1 MGFKKGIFGIFLS
14 AAVTACSPVGTA
26 PAAVLQSS
34 SQLGLEPLTP
44 DQPEEETGGGEE
56 VWQGLKICSELDF
69 EDVEWSKNVEV
80 DDRDAFALAL
90 NISGSFEG
98 HRGWANL
105 TNNFDGQGLSMG
117 LLNQNLGQ
125 GSLQPMWIE
134 MRNGDLSAMQKLF
147 SSSNFKSVAS
157 MLSKWEAATKTDS
170 LDIKDYGY
178 NELDDPSV
186 VAEDLGI
193 DPLELQQITVALT
206 SRNQASVDWA
216 KANLYSGS
224 SFKSDWSTQLNALA
238 NSPEYRSIQ
247 VRKAESLHNQ
257 ALAMMKSYGLHEL
270 RSYLFFFDIAVQNGG
285 ISTTLKNKYL
295 VWAKTNSKASE
306 YTKLMKI
313 LELRLTA
320 VRSQYVNDVRSRKA
334 SIING
339 SGTVHGAK
347 RDYAKE
353 FCTPLTKTI

>member
-1 MGFKKGIFGIFLS
+1 MTALAF
-14 AAVTACSPVGTA
+14 TACSPLGTA
-26 PAAVLQSS
+26 PVEVLQSS
-34 SQLGLEPLTP
+34 SQIDLEPLNPETP
-44 DQPEEETGGGEE
+44 DEEVDGGDQ

-69 EDVEWSKNVEV
+69 DDVEWSKNVDV

-98 HRGWANL
+98 HRGWENL

-125 GSLQPMWIE
+125 GSLQPMWME
-134 MRNGDLSAMQKLF
+134 MRAGDLAVMQKLF
-147 SSSNFKSVAS
+147 SSKNFTSLSS
-157 MLSKWEAATKTDS
+157 MLSKWQAAVKTAS
-170 LDIKDYGY
+170 LEIEDYGY
-178 NELDDPSV
+178 NELDEPAA
-186 VAEDLGI
+186 VAIDLGVDI
-193 DPLELQQITVALT
+193 AELQQIAVALT

-224 SFKSDWSTQLNALA
+224 SFKSDWSAQLKALA
-238 NSPEYRSIQ
+238 NSAEYRSIQ
-247 VRKAESLHNQ
+247 VRKAEALHAQ
-257 ALAMMKSYGLHEL
+257 ALSMMKSYGLHEL

-295 VWAKTNSKASE
+295 AWAKTNTKATE
-306 YTKLMKI
+306 LQRLMKI
-313 LELRLTA
+313 LELRLTV
-320 VRSQYVNDVRSRKA
+320 VRAQYVNDVRSRKA

-339 SGTVHGAK
+339 TGTVHGAK

-353 FCTPLTKTI
+353 FCTPLNKTF